1 MTRSDPA
8 AQRNRTRYSF
18 GVTTVPA
25 PLQTSYD
32 VVVVG
37 SGGGA
42 MTAAA
47 LAASSGLST
56 VVLERTPLIGGTS
69 AYSGGACWLPGS
81 AVQQRAGLPDSTEGA
96 RAYLDAVLDNPDQQ
110 RVEAFLSHAPE
121 LVAALEADPL
131 MDFEWIPF
139 SEYYDA
145 PGRVPMGRSIQPT
158 SIARADLDHALAA
171 MLRPPVERD
180 RVGAAGR
187 SLLSGGQALIGRL
200 VAMVVRDGGTV
211 ATEHHVVDVRRD
223 RTGRVT
229 AVVVDTPTGPIEVGA
244 RRGVIIGAGGYEGS
258 PELRAR
264 HGTPGSAEWTMAPRG
279 TNTGDLIEAC
289 AKAGAATD
297 YSGEGWFCPGL
308 AQPDGSGTFTL
319 GFRGGLMVDQ
329 TGRRY
334 GNECLPYDRFGRL
347 MAAAPERIPSWFVFD
362 SGEGGRLPAIAMPEG
377 DPAEHLAAGTWVT
390 AGSIAELA
398 TAIGIDPAVLNRTVD
413 RFNGFAE
420 VGVDEDFARG
430 EDEYDTF
437 FAGGSG
443 PNKALTPIGRAPYFA
458 ARFVLSDLGTKGGL
472 VTDPAGRV
480 LDAATGAAIPG
491 LYATSNS
498 VTSVFG
504 SRYPGPGAPLGAAM
518 VFGSLA
524 VRDLLGG

>member
-1 MTRSDPA
+1 M
-8 AQRNRTRYSF
+8 
-18 GVTTVPA
+18 TTVPTD
-25 PLQTSYD
+25 LQSAYD

-47 LAASSGLST
+47 LAAKAGLSV

-81 AVQQRAGLPDSTEGA
+81 EVQQRAGLPDSTDGA
-96 RAYLDAVLDNPDQQ
+96 RSYLAAVLDDPDPT
-110 RVEAFLSHAPE
+110 RVEAFLQHAPE
-121 LVAALEADPL
+121 LVAALEADEL

-145 PGRVPMGRSIQPT
+145 PGRVPMGRSIQPV
-158 SIARADLDHALAA
+158 SVRRDQLDPAVSEL
-171 MLRPPVERD
+171 LRPPVERD
-180 RVGAAGR
+180 RAGTPGR
-187 SLLSGGQALIGRL
+187 FTLSGGQALIGRL
-200 VAMVVRDGGTV
+200 AAMVVRDGGSL

-223 RTGRVT
+223 GAGRVT
-229 AVVVDTPTGPIEVGA
+229 AVVVDSPTGPVEVGA

-258 PELRAR
+258 PELRAL

-308 AQPDGSGTFTL
+308 EHPDGSGTFTL
-319 GFRGGLMVDQ
+319 GFRSGLMVDQ

-334 GNECLPYDRFGRL
+334 GNECLPYDRFGRI
-347 MAAAPERIPSWFVFD
+347 MAEAPERIPSWFVFD
-362 SGEGGRLPAIAMPEG
+362 NSEGGRLPAIAMPEG
-377 DPAEHLAAGTWVT
+377 DPADHLAAGTWVT
-390 AGSIAELA
+390 SETIDGLA
-398 TAIGIDPAVLNRTVD
+398 TAIGVDPAVLTETVE
-413 RFNGFAE
+413 RFNHFAAT
-420 VGVDEDFARG
+420 GVDKDFGRG

-443 PNKALTPIGRAPYFA
+443 PNKALTPVERAPYFA

-472 VTDPAGRV
+472 VTDEAGRV
-480 LDAATGAAIPG
+480 LDEATGSPIPG

-498 VTSVFG
+498 VASVFG

-524 VRDLLGG
+524 VRDLVGQ

>member
-1 MTRSDPA
+1 
-8 AQRNRTRYSF
+8 
-18 GVTTVPA
+18 VTTVPG
-25 PLQTSYD
+25 PLQPSYD
-32 VVVVG
+32 VVIVG

-47 LAASSGLST
+47 LAAKAGLST

-81 AVQQRAGLPDSTEGA
+81 EVQQRNGLPDSTEGA
-96 RAYLDAVLDNPDQQ
+96 RAYLAAVLDDPDPE
-110 RVEAFLSHAPE
+110 RVDAFLRHAPE
-121 LVAALEADPL
+121 LVTALEADEL
-131 MDFEWIPF
+131 MAWEWIPF

-145 PGRVPMGRSIQPT
+145 PGRVPMGRSIQPA
-158 SIARADLDHALAA
+158 SIARADLDPAVMAV
-171 MLRPPVERD
+171 LRPPVERD

-187 SLLSGGQALIGRL
+187 STLSGGLALIGRL
-200 VAMVVRDGGTV
+200 ASMVVRDGGTI

-223 RTGRVT
+223 GAGRVT
-229 AVVVDTPTGPIEVGA
+229 TVVVDTPTGPVEVTA
-244 RRGVIIGAGGYEGS
+244 RRGVVVAAGGYEGS
-258 PELRAR
+258 PELRAL
-264 HGTPGSAEWTMAPRG
+264 HGTPGRAEWTMAPRG
-279 TNTGDLIEAC
+279 TNTGDVIEAC

-308 AQPDGSGTFTL
+308 AHPDGSGTFTL
-319 GFRGGLMVDQ
+319 GFRSGLMVDQ

-334 GNECLPYDRFGRL
+334 GNECLPYDRFGRI
-347 MAAAPERIPSWFVFD
+347 MAEAPERIPSWFVFD
-362 SGEGGRLPAIAMPEG
+362 DREGGRLPAIAMPEG
-377 DPAEHLAAGTWVT
+377 DPADHLAAGTWVT
-390 AGSIAELA
+390 AATIEDLA
-398 TAIGIDPAVLNRTVD
+398 RAIDVDPATLTATVD

-420 VGVDEDFARG
+420 AGVDEDFGRG

-443 PNKALTPIGRAPYFA
+443 PNKALTPCDQAPYFA

-472 VTDPAGRV
+472 VTDAAGRV
-480 LDAATGAAIPG
+480 LDATTRDPIPG

-498 VTSVFG
+498 VVSVFG
-504 SRYPGPGAPLGAAM
+504 ARYPGPGAPLGAAM

-524 VRDLLGG
+524 VRDLLAG